1 MPLIFV
7 DVVDVDYQRLTLTV
21 FNISG
26 GGGGGGEGIF
36 SNKKQ
41 AIQLSFS
48 SYRYFQG
55 KRA

>member
-1 MPLIFV
+1 MPLILV

-21 FNISG
+21 LHIL
-26 GGGGGGEGIF
+26 GGGEGIF

>member
-1 MPLIFV
+1 MPLILV
-7 DVVDVDYQRLTLTV
+7 EVVDVDYQRLTLTV
-21 FNISG
+21 LHIL
-26 GGGGGGEGIF
+26 GGGGEGIF

>member
-1 MPLIFV
+1 MPLILA

-21 FNISG
+21 LHIL

>member
-1 MPLIFV
+1 MPLILV

-21 FNISG
+21 LHILG
-26 GGGGGGEGIF
+26 GGRGGVFF